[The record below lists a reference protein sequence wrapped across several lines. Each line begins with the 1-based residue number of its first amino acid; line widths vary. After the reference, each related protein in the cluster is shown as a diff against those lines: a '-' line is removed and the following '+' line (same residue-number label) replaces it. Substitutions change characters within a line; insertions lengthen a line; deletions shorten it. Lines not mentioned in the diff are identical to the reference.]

1 MIEYDEET
9 GVGLV
14 RHMQGTA
21 GRISRRIRQFVGG
34 ITASVSVDDL
44 QQAAR
49 FLPPAGL
56 TRFRQMPVDA
66 QRHSLNVL
74 TTLQR
79 AGWHDPDL
87 AAAALL
93 HDAGKLA
100 AAAAGLTF
108 NAWVRTALVL
118 METLA
123 PTLAARL
130 TVDDAAGGWR
140 YLLHVHL
147 AHPRIGAHWADAD
160 GCSPLT
166 CWLIA
171 HHQDKTRQS
180 AVLSNSPDGKN
191 AGRTAGEKPRWSE
204 GDESQQITE
213 DRMRLLT
220 ALQWADSQN

>member
-1 MIEYDEET
+1 
-9 GVGLV
+9 
-14 RHMQGTA
+14 MQGTA
-21 GRISRRIRQFVGG
+21 GRIARRIRQFVRGV
-34 ITASVSVDDL
+34 TASVSVDEL
-44 QQAAR
+44 QEAAR

-56 TRFRQMPVDA
+56 SRFRQMPVDA

-74 TTLQR
+74 TTLQG
-79 AGWHDPDL
+79 AGWHDSDL

-100 AAAAGLTF
+100 ATKAGLTF

-118 METLA
+118 LDTFA
-123 PTLAARL
+123 PTLATRL
-130 TVDDAAGGWR
+130 AVEEAAGGWR

-147 AHPRIGAHWADAD
+147 AHPQIGAHWADAD

-171 HHQDKTRQS
+171 HHQDKTGLS
-180 AVLSNSPDGKN
+180 DPPSNSVDGPN
-191 AGRTAGEKPRWSE
+191 RRRTAGEAARWSE
-204 GDESQQITE
+204 VDGPHLVTE
-213 DRMRLLT
+213 ERMRLLR

>member
-21 GRISRRIRQFVGG
+21 RRISRRIRQFVGG
-34 ITASVSVDDL
+34 ITASVSADDL

-56 TRFRQMPVDA
+56 TSFRQMPVDA

-79 AGWHDPDL
+79 AGWHDPD
-87 AAAALL
+87 
-93 HDAGKLA
+93 LA

-180 AVLSNSPDGKN
+180 AVLSNSPDGTN
-191 AGRTAGEKPRWSE
+191 VGRTAGEKPGWSE
-204 GDESQQITE
+204 DDESQQITE

>member
-1 MIEYDEET
+1 MIEYDGET
-9 GVGLV
+9 GFGLDL
-14 RHMQGTA
+14 HMQGMA
-21 GRISRRIRQFVGG
+21 GRIARRIRQFVRGV
-34 ITASVSVDDL
+34 TASVSVDDL
-44 QQAAR
+44 QEAAR

-56 TRFRQMPVDA
+56 ARFRQMPVDA

-74 TTLQR
+74 TTLQGK
-79 AGWHDPDL
+79 GWHDPDL

-100 AAAAGLTF
+100 AAKAGLTF

-118 METLA
+118 LDMLA

-130 TVDDAAGGWR
+130 AVDDAAGGWR

-160 GCSPLT
+160 GCSALT

-171 HHQDKTRQS
+171 HHQDKAS
-180 AVLSNSPDGKN
+180 LSDSPSNSPDSSN
-191 AGRTAGEKPRWSE
+191 RRRTSGEVPRWSE
-204 GDESQQITE
+204 VDEPHQITE
-213 DRMRLLT
+213 DRMRLLN

>member
-1 MIEYDEET
+1 
-9 GVGLV
+9 
-14 RHMQGTA
+14 MQGTA
-21 GRISRRIRQFVGG
+21 RRITRRIRQFVRG
-34 ITASVSVDDL
+34 ITASVSAEEL
-44 QQAAR
+44 QQAAQ
-49 FLPPAGL
+49 FLPTAGL
-56 TRFRQMPVDA
+56 TRFQQMPVDA

-79 AGWHDPDL
+79 AGWDDPDL

-100 AAAAGLTF
+100 AAKAGLSL

-118 METLA
+118 IETFA
-123 PTLAARL
+123 PGLAARL
-130 TVDDAAGGWR
+130 TVKDAAGGWR

-147 AHPRIGAHWADAD
+147 THPRIGAHWAGAD

-171 HHQDKTRQS
+171 HHQDKTGRAE
-180 AVLSNSPDGKN
+180 AVLTSADDSEIRW
-191 AGRTAGEKPRWSE
+191 AEGRGRQGAA
-204 GDESQQITE
+204 E
-213 DRMRLLT
+213 DRMRLLA

>member
-1 MIEYDEET
+1 
-9 GVGLV
+9 
-14 RHMQGTA
+14 MQGMA
-21 GRISRRIRQFVGG
+21 GRVWRRIRQFVQGV
-34 ITASVSVDDL
+34 TASVSAEEL
-44 QQAAR
+44 QRAAR

-74 TTLQR
+74 SSLQG
-79 AGWHDPDL
+79 AGWDDADL

-100 AAAAGLTF
+100 AAKAGLRF

-118 METLA
+118 VDAFA
-123 PTLAARL
+123 PGLAARL
-130 TVDDAAGGWR
+130 GVEDVKGGWR

-147 AHPRIGAHWADAD
+147 THARIGARWAEAD

-171 HHQDKTRQS
+171 HHQDKTGRGDV
-180 AVLSNSPDGKN
+180 VLNSPGSPEPQR
-191 AGRTAGEKPRWSE
+191 AA
-204 GDESQQITE
+204 E

>member
-1 MIEYDEET
+1 
-9 GVGLV
+9 
-14 RHMQGTA
+14 MQGTA
-21 GRISRRIRQFVGG
+21 GRIWQRIRQFLRGV
-34 ITASVSVDDL
+34 TASIAAEDL
-44 QQAAR
+44 QLAAQ

-56 TRFRQMPVDA
+56 TRFQQMPVDA

-79 AGWHDPDL
+79 AGWDDADL

-93 HDAGKLA
+93 HDAGKVA
-100 AAAAGLTF
+100 AAKAGLTF

-118 METLA
+118 MEAIA
-123 PTLAARL
+123 PGLAARL
-130 TVDDAAGGWR
+130 GVGDAKCGWR

-147 AHPRIGAHWADAD
+147 THARIGARWAEAD

-171 HHQDKTRQS
+171 HHQDKTGQAD
-180 AVLSNSPDGKN
+180 AVLNSPGSP
-191 AGRTAGEKPRWSE
+191 APQRAAEE
-204 GDESQQITE
+204 
-213 DRMRLLT
+213 RMRLLT

>member
-1 MIEYDEET
+1 
-9 GVGLV
+9 
-14 RHMQGTA
+14 MQGTA
-21 GRISRRIRQFVGG
+21 GRIARRIRQFVRGV
-34 ITASVSVDDL
+34 TASVSVDEL
-44 QQAAR
+44 QEAAR

-56 TRFRQMPVDA
+56 ARFRQMPVDA

-74 TTLQR
+74 TTLQG

-100 AAAAGLTF
+100 AAKAGLTF

-118 METLA
+118 LDTLA

-130 TVDDAAGGWR
+130 AVDDAAGGWR

-160 GCSPLT
+160 GCSALT

-171 HHQDKTRQS
+171 HHQDKAS
-180 AVLSNSPDGKN
+180 LSDAPSNAPDSSN
-191 AGRTAGEKPRWSE
+191 RRRTSGEMPRWSE
-204 GDESQQITE
+204 VDEPHQITE
-213 DRMRLLT
+213 DRMRLLN